1 MIYVIGIGP
10 GCRDLMTQE
19 AISAMEDAEVIVGY
33 KTYIKLVEDFIKD
46 KEVVQNGMRKEVD
59 RCQDAIDIAKTG
71 KKVAVISSG
80 DAGIYGMAGLILELI
95 TKQELDIPVK
105 VVPGVTASI
114 GAAAVLGASTFGGV
128 SVMAAESTEAMAV
141 PADQAGMVVD
151 DDAVAAEG
159 DAIPSDFI
167 QGTFKPSETTVQA
180 QDSYEYP
187 FLGLNMKLP
196 EELLKQIKA
205 QTIAMIS
212 NEGWNDTADAIKYAY
227 ISWSEMTEEQ
237 KEAEVDKLGTAYD
250 DWCNSLAKI
259 GVIGIYDED
268 SEKELDEI
276 TGCTEHKEIGSSSDG
291 KYKYYL
297 STNKDADESLKKEV
311 EKIDVTLTEMTPFQ
325 QLSAFD
331 QPQETSNAGD
341 STNVGKFE
349 TKGVDGKDY
358 TEKVFSDYDLTLV
371 NIFTT
376 WCSPCV
382 NEIPELEKLYEEM
395 KEKGVGVVGVVL
407 DTVGDDGKQD
417 DATVKKA
424 GVLQEKT
431 KASYPF
437 LIPDSTMMNG
447 RLNGIS
453 AFPETFFVD
462 KEGNI
467 VGETYSGSHSLDEW
481 KEIVEKELENVSK

>member
-1 MIYVIGIGP
+1 MKFTA
-10 GCRDLMTQE
+10 LM
-19 AISAMEDAEVIVGY
+19 
-33 KTYIKLVEDFIKD
+33 
-46 KEVVQNGMRKEVD
+46 
-59 RCQDAIDIAKTG
+59 
-71 KKVAVISSG
+71 
-80 DAGIYGMAGLILELI
+80 
-95 TKQELDIPVK
+95 
-105 VVPGVTASI
+105 
-114 GAAAVLGASTFGGV
+114 AAAILGVSTLGSV

-151 DDAVAAEG
+151 GDAAAADG

-187 FLGLNMKLP
+187 FLGLTMKLP
-196 EELLKQIKA
+196 EELLKQIKE
-205 QTIAMIS
+205 QTIAMIT
-212 NEGWNDTADAIKYAY
+212 NEGWNDNADAIKYAY

-276 TGCTEHKEIGSSSDG
+276 TGCTEHKELGSSSDG

-297 STNKDADESLKKEV
+297 STNKDADEKLTKEL
-311 EKIDVTLTEMTPFQ
+311 EKIKTNITEMTPYQ
-325 QLSAFD
+325 NISVFD
-331 QPQETSNAGD
+331 QPQDTSVNPENVK
-341 STNVGKFE
+341 SVGKFE
-349 TKGVDGKDY
+349 TTGIDGKTY

-382 NEIPELEKLYEEM
+382 KEIPELQELYKEM
-395 KEKGVGVVGVVL
+395 KDKGVGVAGVVL
-407 DTVGDDGKQD
+407 DTTDEKGNQD
-417 DATVKKA
+417 EEAVKKA
-424 GVLQEKT
+424 GILQEKT
-431 KASYPF
+431 KAEYPF
-437 LIPDSTMMNG
+437 LIPDTTMMNG
-447 RLNGIS
+447 RLQGIS

-462 KEGNI
+462 KDGNI
-467 VGETYSGSHSLDEW
+467 VGDTYTGSHTLDEW
-481 KEIVEKELENVSK
+481 KEIVEKELKNVSK

>member
-1 MIYVIGIGP
+1 MKFRTQKITA
-10 GCRDLMTQE
+10 LM
-19 AISAMEDAEVIVGY
+19 
-33 KTYIKLVEDFIKD
+33 
-46 KEVVQNGMRKEVD
+46 
-59 RCQDAIDIAKTG
+59 
-71 KKVAVISSG
+71 AV
-80 DAGIYGMAGLILELI
+80 
-95 TKQELDIPVK
+95 
-105 VVPGVTASI
+105 
-114 GAAAVLGASTFGGV
+114 AVLGVTSFGGV
-128 SVMAAESTEAMAV
+128 QVMAAESTEAMAV
-141 PADQAGMVVD
+141 PADEAGMVVD
-151 DDAVAAEG
+151 G
-159 DAIPSDFI
+159 DATAADGEANSSDLVA
-167 QGTFKPSETTVQA
+167 GTFKPSETTVPA

-187 FLGLNMKLP
+187 FLGLTMKLP

-212 NEGWNDTADAIKYAY
+212 NEGWNENGDVIKYAY
-227 ISWSEMTEEQ
+227 LSWSEMTEEQ
-237 KEAEVDKLGTAYD
+237 KEEEVDKLGTAYE
-250 DWCNSLAKI
+250 DWCNSLGKI
-259 GVIGIYDED
+259 GVIGVYDKD
-268 SEKELDEI
+268 SQKKLDEI

-297 STNKDADESLKKEV
+297 STNKDAEESLKKEV
-311 EKIDVTLTEMTPFQ
+311 EEIDVTLTEMTPPQ

-331 QPQETSNAGD
+331 QPQDTSSNAED
-341 STNVGKFE
+341 STTVGKFE
-349 TKGVDGKDY
+349 TKGIDGKDY

-417 DATVKKA
+417 DETVKKA
-424 GVLQEKT
+424 GVLQDKT

-453 AFPETFFVD
+453 AFPESFFVD

-467 VGETYSGSHSLDEW
+467 VGETYTGSHTLDEW
-481 KEIVEKELENVSK
+481 KEIVEKELKNVSK

>member
-1 MIYVIGIGP
+1 MKFRTQKITA
-10 GCRDLMTQE
+10 LM
-19 AISAMEDAEVIVGY
+19 
-33 KTYIKLVEDFIKD
+33 
-46 KEVVQNGMRKEVD
+46 
-59 RCQDAIDIAKTG
+59 
-71 KKVAVISSG
+71 AV
-80 DAGIYGMAGLILELI
+80 
-95 TKQELDIPVK
+95 
-105 VVPGVTASI
+105 
-114 GAAAVLGASTFGGV
+114 AVLGVTSFGGV
-128 SVMAAESTEAMAV
+128 QVMAAESTEAMAV
-141 PADQAGMVVD
+141 PADEAGMVVD
-151 DDAVAAEG
+151 G
-159 DAIPSDFI
+159 DATAADGEANSSDLVA
-167 QGTFKPSETTVQA
+167 GTFKPSETTVPA

-187 FLGLNMKLP
+187 FLGLTMKLP

-212 NEGWNDTADAIKYAY
+212 NEGWNESGDVIKYAY
-227 ISWSEMTEEQ
+227 LSWSEMTEEQ
-237 KEAEVDKLGTAYD
+237 KEEEVDKLGTAYE
-250 DWCNSLAKI
+250 DWCNSLGKI
-259 GVIGIYDED
+259 GVIGVYDED
-268 SEKELDEI
+268 SQKELDEI

-297 STNKDADESLKKEV
+297 STNKDAEESLKKEV
-311 EKIDVTLTEMTPFQ
+311 EEIDVTLTEMTPPQ

-331 QPQETSNAGD
+331 QPQDTSSNAEE
-341 STNVGKFE
+341 STTVGKFE
-349 TKGVDGKDY
+349 TKGIDGKDY

-371 NIFTT
+371 NVFTT

-417 DATVKKA
+417 EETVKKA
-424 GVLQEKT
+424 VVLQDKT

-467 VGETYSGSHSLDEW
+467 VGETYTGSHTLDEW
-481 KEIVEKELENVSK
+481 KEIVEKELKNVSK